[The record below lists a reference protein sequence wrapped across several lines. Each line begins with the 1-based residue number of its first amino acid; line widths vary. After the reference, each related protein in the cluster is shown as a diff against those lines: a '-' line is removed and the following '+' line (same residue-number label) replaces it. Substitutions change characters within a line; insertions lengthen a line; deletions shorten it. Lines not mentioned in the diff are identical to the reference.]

1 MLCVGQAIIFAA
13 PFLSQAIQN
22 TMTATPIVEVLSDR
36 AALVARAAD
45 LVEGKIKEAA
55 AERGFC
61 SLALA
66 GGSTPRPLYEELSR
80 RSLPLAQLHLFFGDE
95 RYVAPDHR
103 DSNYRMVR
111 QAWLEPAGFP
121 VANIHAMDTNAAE
134 PVEAAKAHAL
144 MLKRIF
150 QVESEVPPQFDI
162 VLLGMGDDG
171 HTASLFP
178 GTDALAVSDRWV
190 TVGYKGDDPRLT
202 LTLPVLN
209 RARSV
214 MFLVSGANKQTA
226 LSHVFSET
234 SAGTDYPA
242 KLIRP
247 EGELRWLLDV
257 DAGKNF

>member
-1 MLCVGQAIIFAA
+1 
-13 PFLSQAIQN
+13 
-22 TMTATPIVEVLSDR
+22 MTAVPIVEVLSDR
-36 AALVARAAD
+36 ATLVARAAD
-45 LVEGKIKEAA
+45 LVEEQIKTAV

-66 GGSTPRPLYEELSR
+66 GGSTPRPLYETLAG

-121 VANIHAMDTNAAE
+121 VANVHAMNTDASE
-134 PVEAAKAHAL
+134 PEEAAQAHAL

-150 QVESEVPPQFDI
+150 QVEADTVPQFDI

-178 GTDALAVSDRWV
+178 GTDALAVRDRWV

-209 RARSV
+209 QSRSV
-214 MFLVSGANKQTA
+214 MFLVSGENKQAA
-226 LSHVFSET
+226 LSQVFSET
-234 SAGTDYPA
+234 AAGTDYPA
-242 KLIRP
+242 KLVRP
-247 EGELRWLLDV
+247 VGELRWLLDA